1 MIQKK
6 ICMLGS
12 FAVGKTSLVARFLT
26 QAFSG
31 KYHTTVGVKIDKKTV
46 RVRDTSVDLIV
57 WDLQGEDS
65 TQQVYQSYLRGMS
78 GYLLVID
85 GTRRASLEAAIRIH
99 DAVASMQGQGP
110 AVPFLA
116 LVNKRDVEQ
125 EWEVQE
131 QDLEKLGSQSW
142 TILKTSAKT
151 GEHVEEAFLRLAN
164 QAMQGRTD
172 ATAAPGS

>member
-26 QAFSG
+26 QGFSE

-46 RVRDTSVDLIV
+46 RLRDTPVDLIL

-85 GTRRASLEAAIRIH
+85 GTRRASLETAMRIRE
-99 DAVASMQGQGP
+99 AVASIQGP
-110 AVPFLA
+110 GVPFLA
-116 LVNKRDVEQ
+116 LVNKL
-125 EWEVQE
+125 
-131 QDLEKLGSQSW
+131 DLEKDWEVREEDLQRLGSQSW

-151 GEHVEEAFLRLAN
+151 GEHVEEAFLWLAN
-164 QAMQGRTD
+164 QVMQGSLD
-172 ATAAPGS
+172 ATATPGA

>member
-6 ICMLGS
+6 ICMLGA

-26 QAFSG
+26 QGFSE
-31 KYHTTVGVKIDKKTV
+31 KYQTTVGVKIDKKTV
-46 RVRDTSVDLIV
+46 RVRDTPVDLIL

-65 TQQVYQSYLRGMS
+65 SQQVYQSYLRGMT

-85 GTRRASLEAAIRIH
+85 GTRRASLETAIHIR
-99 DAVASMQGQGP
+99 DAVASMQGP
-110 AVPFLA
+110 EIPFLA

-125 EWEVQE
+125 EWEVRE
-131 QDLEKLGSQSW
+131 EDLERLGRQAW

-164 QAMQGRTD
+164 QAMHGSTD
-172 ATAAPGS
+172 ATATAGS